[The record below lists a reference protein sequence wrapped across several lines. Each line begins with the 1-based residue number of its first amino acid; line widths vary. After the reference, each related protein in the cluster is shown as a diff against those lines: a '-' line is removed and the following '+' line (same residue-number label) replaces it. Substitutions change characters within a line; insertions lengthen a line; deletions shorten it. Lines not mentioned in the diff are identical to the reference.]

1 MKLRLILNTIVPL
14 LLLTLL
20 SPWAFSQPSAETDR
34 SGVLIMAHGGSEDWN
49 RAVEAVVEPL
59 REHYPVEIAFG
70 MAKTSTLKAAVER
83 LEAQGVDRIA
93 VVRMFISGSSFLDKT
108 EYILGLRESL
118 GGEAGHSM
126 PAVTAPHTAPDTS
139 PQKAPHGSP
148 KKMPKGKPHTP
159 GMKGMPGT
167 HAKEAGE
174 GHGKMDMSEG
184 MGGSMMMEPPV
195 PLESDATFFISTKGV
210 GESPLIDDILL
221 ARVEALSIEP
231 STEAIM
237 ILAHGPGDDAE
248 NKQWLIDMERRADR
262 LSELGPFVEIRC
274 ETLREDWPG
283 RRAEAEKRIRAFVKA
298 QDEAG
303 VRVLVVPFRVAG
315 FGPYGEVLEGLDYT
329 ADGLGFS
336 PHPNMT
342 RWLDQTARAILPS
355 LPGAGLDQPTPHAN

>member
-1 MKLRLILNTIVPL
+1 
-14 LLLTLL
+14 
-20 SPWAFSQPSAETDR
+20 
-34 SGVLIMAHGGSEDWN
+34 
-49 RAVEAVVEPL
+49 
-59 REHYPVEIAFG
+59 AFG

-83 LEAQGVDRIA
+83 LDAQGVDHIA

-118 GGEAGHSM
+118 DSEAGHTM
-126 PAVTAPHTAPDTS
+126 PAVTTPHS
-139 PQKAPHGSP
+139 SP
-148 KKMPKGKPHTP
+148 KDSLHTPPKGKPHKP
-159 GMKGMPGT
+159 GMKDMPGT
-167 HAKEAGE
+167 HAEEAGE
-174 GHGKMDMSEG
+174 GHRKMDMPGS

-195 PLESDATFFISTKGV
+195 PIESDATFFLSTEGV
-210 GESPLIDDILL
+210 GASPLIDDILL
-221 ARVEALSIEP
+221 ARVRALSIDP
-231 STEAIM
+231 ATEAIL

-248 NKQWLIDMERRADR
+248 NEQWLIDMERRADR
-262 LSELGPFVEIRC
+262 LGGFGPFVEIRC

-315 FGPYGEVLEGLDYT
+315 FGPYGKVLEGLDYT

-342 RWLDQTARAILPS
+342 RWIDQTARATLPS
-355 LPGAGLDQPTPHAN
+355 LPASALDHPASHTD